1 MDIGVAFLPLRGK
14 LYALNNRAL
23 RQSIFYSP
31 FNTLLET
38 TDPPPFPLKAILSPL
53 RPSFHPSHS

>member
-1 MDIGVAFLPLRGK
+1 MDIGVAFFTFTWKTLRTEQP
-14 LYALNNRAL
+14 RP
-23 RQSIFYSP
+23 QQTIFYSP